1 MLSVFYTSLRGE
13 TMITAIK
20 EKIKSALEKYYEE
33 QYNQPIGIVVEEP
46 KNRDLGDISIPMFS
60 VIKTLRKPLPEI
72 IAEAIPVIQQSSTAI
87 LSVTNVGAFI
97 NLCIDKKLLAQEI
110 LKNVVL
116 NESTYG
122 NSSIGKGKKVTLDYS
137 SPNIAKSFS
146 IGHLRSTIIGNSIRL
161 ILNKCGYE
169 TVSINYL
176 GDWGTQFGK
185 MIVAYKKWGDYKT
198 IKKDPIHELT
208 DLYVRFHEEALKN
221 PSLEDEA
228 REAFRRMELAD
239 PEYLELWRWIREES
253 LKESAQIYD
262 LLGITFD
269 SYNGEA
275 FYNDKM
281 DPVVHELESKQLLK
295 QDQGAMIVDLGEEM
309 PPALIKRSDG
319 GSLYITR
326 DLAAVFYR
334 KKEYQFDHILYVVGN
349 EQKLHFQQLKT
360 LIAKMGYDFSD
371 SIEHINFGLYLTDGK
386 KMSTRKG
393 GVVKLY
399 DVLMRAI
406 HLAYDL
412 VSDKNPDL
420 ENKDEIAKAVGIAAI
435 VFGDLKNHRSLDIE
449 FNLEQAV
456 KFEGQTGPYLQYTGV
471 RIASILKDKT
481 FDVSNCNIDVFDQP
495 HYFEL
500 VKQISLFQSTVERA
514 AIERAPSVIARY
526 LLGLAQCFN
535 KFYSLEKI
543 NVEDE
548 KIRNS
553 NFAVA
558 KATRIVIN
566 EGLRLLGIQYVN
578 EM

>member
-1 MLSVFYTSLRGE
+1 
-13 TMITAIK
+13 MIEAIK
-20 EKIKSALEKYYEE
+20 EQIKKTLELYYKTT
-33 QYNQPIGIVVEEP
+33 YNQSIIIVVEEP

-60 VIKTLRKPLPEI
+60 VIKTLRRPMPEI
-72 IAEAIPVIQQSSTAI
+72 IQEAIPVIKSASNAI
-87 LSVTNVGAFI
+87 LNIANVGAFI
-97 NLCIDKKLLAQEI
+97 NLTVDKKLLAKEI
-110 LKNVVL
+110 LAKVVQEDSL
-116 NESTYG
+116 YG
-122 NSSIGKGKKVTLDYS
+122 NSSFGEGKRITLDYS

-161 ILNKCGYE
+161 ILNKCGYQ
-169 TVSINYL
+169 TYSINYL

-185 MIVAYKKWGDYKT
+185 MIVAYKKWGNYEK
-198 IKKDPIHELT
+198 ICKDPINELT
-208 DLYVRFHEEALKN
+208 NLYVRFHKEALTN
-221 PSLEDEA
+221 VALEDEA
-228 REAFRRMELAD
+228 REAFRKMELSD

-281 DPVVHELESKQLLK
+281 DPIVDELIAKNLLK
-295 QDQGAMIVDLGEEM
+295 EDQGAQIVDLGEEM

-334 KKEYQFDHILYVVGN
+334 KKEYNFDHILYVVGN
-349 EQKLHFQQLKT
+349 EQKLHFNQLSA
-360 LIAKMGYDFSD
+360 LITKMGYDFAD

-399 DVLMRAI
+399 DVLMKAI
-406 HLAYDL
+406 DLAYQSVDA
-412 VSDKNPDL
+412 KNPTL
-420 ENKDEIAKAVGIAAI
+420 ENKKAIAKAVGIAAI

-456 KFEGQTGPYLQYTGV
+456 KFEGQTGPYLQYTSV
-471 RIASILKDKT
+471 RIASILKDRT
-481 FDVSNCNIDVFDQP
+481 FDVTNCNIDVFEKP

-500 VKQISLFQSTVERA
+500 VKQISMFKTTIEKA
-514 AIERAPSVIARY
+514 AIERAPSIVARY
-526 LLGLAQCFN
+526 LLCLAQSFN
-535 KFYSLEKI
+535 KFYSIEKI

-548 KIRNS
+548 QTRNS
-553 NFAVA
+553 NFSLS
-558 KATRIVIN
+558 KATRIVLN
-566 EGLRLLGIQYVN
+566 EGLRLLGIQYVD